1 MLERLFCAGLA
12 ACGLLPHTATA
23 QEASR
28 SNVQIIGNVHKPTK
42 LEPSAG
48 QIENLKVPEGFKLE
62 VFAKDLINPRVLA
75 VSDDGTLYATRRS
88 VGDVIMLKDEDG
100 DGKADVVKTV
110 ASRPDMHGIAIDGKK
125 VYLVT
130 IKDLY
135 VADIESDG
143 TFGELT
149 RLIDDLPD
157 AGQHADRTIEV
168 GPDGMLYLSVGSTCN
183 ACDEGNPENAT
194 MLQVKPDGSA
204 RKIFASGLRNTI
216 GFAFEPKT
224 GALYGMDHGIDWLG
238 DDEQPEEL
246 NLIEHGKKYGWPY
259 IYGKGGKN
267 PQDEPPGGI
276 TLDEWAR
283 SSEEP
288 VLATTAHAAPMQ
300 MLFYTGRQFPA
311 EYRGDAFLALHGSWN
326 RKTPSG
332 YEVVRID
339 FENGKPKSFEP
350 FITGFLKET
359 GEGGYGFV
367 GRPFGMAMGKDGA
380 LFIGD
385 DANGVIYRVSHES
398 ETADTSSKE
407 LSVMPAKKAASA
419 EQDTPKEL
427 AGKILPTG
435 KSSELDVTSPAF
447 KSGDRLDL
455 RYSAYGE
462 GISPELRWE
471 KGPKGTKSYVLLM
484 EDPDAATPKPFVHWI
499 LVNVPAD
506 VMELREG
513 VPGTAALTHPKG
525 ATQGTNSRGSVG
537 YFGPRPPAGGDHHY
551 HFQLFALDKV
561 LQLEP
566 GAARKEVMDAMNGH
580 VLAHSEIV
588 GLFKKPAKAD
598 DAS

>member
-1 MLERLFCAGLA
+1 MLERLVCAGLA
-12 ACGLLPHTATA
+12 ACVLLPHSASA
-23 QEASR
+23 QEASQ
-28 SNVQIIGNVHKPTK
+28 SNVEIVGNVHKPKK
-42 LEPSAG
+42 LEPSAD
-48 QIENLKVPEGFKLE
+48 QIESLKVPKGFKLE

-110 ASRPDMHGIAIDGKK
+110 ASRPDMHGIAIDGNK

-130 IKDLY
+130 IHDLY
-135 VADIESDG
+135 VADIKSDG

-224 GALYGMDHGIDWLG
+224 GAFYGMDHGIDWLG

-267 PQDEPPGGI
+267 LQDEPPGDI

-288 VLATTAHAAPMQ
+288 VLTTTAHAAPMQ
-300 MLFYTGRQFPA
+300 MLFYTGQQYPA
-311 EYRGDAFLALHGSWN
+311 DYRGDAFLALHGSWN

-339 FENGKPKSFEP
+339 FQDGKPKSFEP

-359 GEGGYGFV
+359 GEGEYGFV
-367 GRPFGMAMGKDGA
+367 GRPFGLALAKDGS
-380 LFIGD
+380 LFVGD
-385 DANGVIYRVSHES
+385 DANGVVYCVSHEID
-398 ETADTSSKE
+398 TADANSNKPA
-407 LSVMPAKKAASA
+407 VMPEKEAAS
-419 EQDTPKEL
+419 EPQDTPKEL
-427 AGKILPTG
+427 AGKILPTS
-435 KSSELDVTSPAF
+435 KSSELEIASPAF
-447 KSGDRLDL
+447 KSGERLDL

-462 GISPELRWE
+462 NISPELNW
-471 KGPKGTKSYVLLM
+471 KNGPEGTKSYALLM
-484 EDPDAATPKPFVHWI
+484 EDPDAATPKPVVHWI
-499 LVNVPAD
+499 LFNVPAD
-506 VMELREG
+506 VTDLREG
-513 VPGTAALTHPKG
+513 VPGLVALALPKG
-525 ATQGTNSRGSVG
+525 AMQGTNSRGSVG
-537 YFGPRPPAGGDHHY
+537 YFGPRPPADGDHHY
-551 HFQLFALDKV
+551 HFQLFALDTTLDLK
-561 LQLEP
+561 P

-580 VLAHSEIV
+580 VIAYGEIV
-588 GLFKKPAKAD
+588 GLFKKPAKPD